1 MMTDTATDEATEHK
15 EIIDALFGFVD
26 KAVAPIEQENATL
39 LADDRRVFD
48 ERGLMTPEYQEIN
61 KRVRELSAD
70 AGFYSLYGAE
80 ELGGGNLSASG
91 IVAVQEAMHHRYGP
105 DRTIVHESVIPS
117 PFTNGLSPLLL
128 KLDED
133 LLAERIDA
141 IRDGSATLC
150 FALSEPDAGSD
161 VFNVKTKATPVDGGW
176 VINGQKQWIS
186 NAAHASHAFVFAV
199 TDPEAFKARKGG
211 ITCFFV
217 DTDAEGFSVDT
228 GIPMMGNR
236 GSNATIISLTDVR
249 VTPRQIVGEEGE
261 AFKLALG
268 GISRGRLTMSATCI
282 GLARWALD
290 LSLDYANTRKTF
302 GKTIGEHQLVQ
313 GKLAE
318 MAMEIYLCKSA
329 VLRTAQMVD
338 AGQPCIK
345 ETSIVKARCT
355 EMVGRVLDEAIQ
367 IHGGLGLTN
376 ELGLEAAYRFARML
390 RIPDGT
396 SEIQRRT
403 IAKRLLAGETA
414 L

>member
-1 MMTDTATDEATEHK
+1 MSDTAAEQVAEHK

-26 KAVAPIEQENATL
+26 KAVAPIEQENAEL

-48 ERGLMTPEYQEIN
+48 DRGLMTPEYQEVN
-61 KRVRELSAD
+61 RRVRELSAD

-80 ELGGGNLSASG
+80 ELGGGDLSASG

-128 KLDED
+128 KLDEG
-133 LLAERIDA
+133 LMAEKIDA

-199 TDPEAFKARKGG
+199 TDPEQFKARKGG

-217 DTDAEGFSVDT
+217 DTDTEGFSVDT
-228 GIPMMGNR
+228 GIPMMGSR
-236 GSNATIISLTDVR
+236 GSNATIISLTDVK
-249 VTPRQIVGEEGE
+249 VTPRQIVGEEGK

-268 GISRGRLTMSATCI
+268 GISRGRLTMSATCV

-290 LSLDYANTRKTF
+290 MSIEYAKTRKTF

-338 AGQPCIK
+338 AGEASIK

-355 EMVGRVLDEAIQ
+355 EMVGKVLDEAIQ

-376 ELGLEAAYRFARML
+376 ELGLEAGYRFARML

-403 IAKRLLAGETA
+403 IAKRLLAGEIA

>member
-1 MMTDTATDEATEHK
+1 MNGNAAEQAAEHK

-26 KAVAPIEQENATL
+26 KAVAPIEQANAAL
-39 LADDRRVFD
+39 LADDRRIFD
-48 ERGLMTPEYQEIN
+48 ERGLMTPEYQAIS
-61 KRVRELSAD
+61 KKVRELSAES
-70 AGFYSLYGAE
+70 GFYSLYGAE
-80 ELGGGNLSASG
+80 ELGGGNLSATG
-91 IVAVQEAMHHRYGP
+91 IVAIQEAMHYRYGP
-105 DRTIVHESVIPS
+105 ERVLVHESVIPS

-128 KLDED
+128 KLNED
-133 LLAERIDA
+133 LLAEKIDA
-141 IRDGSATLC
+141 IRAGSATLC

-161 VFNVKTKATPVDGGW
+161 VYNVKTKATPVDEGW

-186 NAAHASHAFVFAV
+186 NAAHATHAFVFAV
-199 TDPEAFKARKGG
+199 TDPEQFKARVGG

-217 DTDAEGFSVDT
+217 DTDTPGFSVDT

-236 GSNATIISLTDVR
+236 GSNATIISLSDVR
-249 VTPRQIVGEEGE
+249 VTPKQIVGNEGE

-268 GISRGRLTMSATCI
+268 GISRGRLTMSATCV

-290 LSLDYANTRKTF
+290 KSIEYANTRSTF
-302 GKTIGEHQLVQ
+302 GKTIGQHQLIQ
-313 GKLAE
+313 AKLAE

-329 VLRTAQMVD
+329 VLRTAEMVD
-338 AGQPCIK
+338 AGEESVK

-355 EMVGRVLDEAIQ
+355 EMVGKVLDEAIQ

-376 ELGLEAAYRFARML
+376 ELGLESGYRFARML

-403 IAKRLLAGETA
+403 VAKRLLAGETA

>member
-1 MMTDTATDEATEHK
+1 MPGITTEEAQEHR

-26 KAVAPIEQENATL
+26 KAVAPIEQEHAEL
-39 LADDRRVFD
+39 LADETRVYD
-48 ERGLMTPEYQEIN
+48 ERGLMTPEYREIGR
-61 KRVRELSAD
+61 RVRELSAE

-105 DRTIVHESVIPS
+105 GRSVVHESVIPS

-128 KLDED
+128 QLDEG
-133 LLAERIDA
+133 LREERIEA
-141 IRDGSATLC
+141 IAAGSATLC

-161 VFNVKTKATPVDGGW
+161 VFNLKTKATPVEGGW
-176 VINGQKQWIS
+176 VLNGQKQWIS
-186 NAAHASHAFVFAV
+186 NAAHASHAFVFAI
-199 TDPEAFKARKGG
+199 TDPEAFRARTGG

-228 GIPMMGNR
+228 GIPMMGSR

-249 VTPRQIVGEEGE
+249 VTPRQIVGEEGR
-261 AFKLALG
+261 ALKLALG
-268 GISRGRLTMSATCI
+268 GISRGRLTMSATCV

-290 LSLDYANTRKTF
+290 MSVEYANTRRTF
-302 GKTIGEHQLVQ
+302 GRTIGEHQMVQ
-313 GKLAE
+313 AKLAE

-329 VLRTAQMVD
+329 VLRTAEMVD
-338 AGQPCIK
+338 AGEASIK
-345 ETSIVKARCT
+345 ETSIIKARCT

-376 ELGLEAAYRFARML
+376 ELGLEAGYRFARML

-403 IAKRLLAGETA
+403 IAKRMLAGDSA

>member
-1 MMTDTATDEATEHK
+1 MNGSAAEQAAEHK

-26 KAVAPIEQENATL
+26 KAVEPIEQANAEL
-39 LADDRRVFD
+39 LADDRRIYND
-48 ERGLMTPEYQEIN
+48 RGLMTPEYLAIN
-61 KRVRELSAD
+61 RQVRELSAES
-70 AGFYSLYGAE
+70 GFYSLYGAE

-91 IVAVQEAMHHRYGP
+91 IVAIQEAMHHRYGP
-105 DRTIVHESVIPS
+105 DRIIVHESVIPS

-128 KLDED
+128 KLNED
-133 LLAERIDA
+133 LLAEKIDA

-161 VFNVKTKATPVDGGW
+161 VFNVKSKATPVEDGW

-199 TDPEAFKARKGG
+199 TDPEQFKARKGG

-217 DTDAEGFSVDT
+217 DTDSPGFSVDT

-236 GSNATIISLTDVR
+236 GSNATIISLTDVH
-249 VTPRQIVGEEGE
+249 VTPRQIVGVEGE

-268 GISRGRLTMSATCI
+268 GIGRGRLTMSATCV

-290 LSLDYANTRKTF
+290 KSISYANTRSTF
-302 GKTIGEHQLVQ
+302 GKTIGEHQLIQ

-329 VLRTAQMVD
+329 VLRTAEMVD
-338 AGQPCIK
+338 AGEKSVK

-355 EMVGRVLDEAIQ
+355 EMVGKVLDEAIQ

-376 ELGLEAAYRFARML
+376 EMGLESAYRFARML

-403 IAKRLLAGETA
+403 IAKRLLAGETV

>member
-1 MMTDTATDEATEHK
+1 MTRQSDTLETEHRD
-15 EIIDALFGFVD
+15 IIDALFGFVD
-26 KAVAPIEQENATL
+26 KAVAPLEEKHQEL
-39 LADDRRVFD
+39 LSEPTRVFD
-48 ERGLMTPEYQEIN
+48 DRGLMSPEYLEVSRQ
-61 KRVRELSAD
+61 VRELSAE

-80 ELGGGNLSASG
+80 ELGGGNLSATG

-105 DRTIVHESVIPS
+105 ERTLVHESVIPS

-133 LLAERIDA
+133 VLAERLDD
-141 IRDGSATLC
+141 IRRGTSTLC

-161 VFNVKTKATPVDGGW
+161 VFNLRTRATQVEDGW

-186 NAAHASHAFVFAV
+186 NAAHAAHAFVFAV
-199 TDPEAFKARKGG
+199 TDPEAVKERRGG

-217 DTDAEGFSVDT
+217 DTGTEGFSVDA
-228 GIPMMGNR
+228 GIPMMGAR
-236 GSNATIISLTDVR
+236 GSNATIISLTDLR
-249 VTPRQIVGEEGE
+249 VSSRQIVGERG
-261 AFKLALG
+261 AALKLALG

-290 LSLDYANTRKTF
+290 MSVEYANTRRTF
-302 GKTIGEHQLVQ
+302 GRKIGDHQMVQ
-313 GKLAE
+313 AKLAE
-318 MAMEIYLCKSA
+318 MAMEIYLCHSA
-329 VLRTAQMVD
+329 VLRTAEMVD
-338 AGQPCIK
+338 AGKASVK

-355 EMVGRVLDEAIQ
+355 EMVGKVLDEAIQ

-376 ELGLEAAYRFARML
+376 ELGLEAGYRYARML

-403 IAKRLLAGETA
+403 IAKRLLSGDLA

>member
-1 MMTDTATDEATEHK
+1 MSDTAAEEAAEHK

-26 KAVAPIEQENATL
+26 KAVAPIEQEHADL

-48 ERGLMTPEYQEIN
+48 DRGLMTPEYQEIN

-105 DRTIVHESVIPS
+105 DRKVVHESVIPS

-128 KLDED
+128 KLDEG

-186 NAAHASHAFVFAV
+186 NAAHAAHAFVFAV
-199 TDPEAFKARKGG
+199 TDPEEFKARKGG

-217 DTDAEGFSVDT
+217 DTDADGFSVDT
-228 GIPMMGNR
+228 GIPMMGDR

-249 VTPRQIVGEEGE
+249 VTPRQIVGVEGE

-268 GISRGRLTMSATCI
+268 GISRGRLTMSATCV

-290 LSLDYANTRKTF
+290 MSLDYAKTRKTF
-302 GKTIGEHQLVQ
+302 GKTIGDHQLIQ
-313 GKLAE
+313 AKLAE

-338 AGQPCIK
+338 EGQPSIK

-355 EMVGRVLDEAIQ
+355 EMVGKVLDEAIQ

-376 ELGLEAAYRFARML
+376 ELGLEAGYRFARML